1 MRIMKH
7 HFPTLRWLAP
17 CLLLTL
23 AVACGGSG
31 GRDPILGST
40 AGIATLPPAVTA
52 VSPANGATSV
62 SVNTKMVTVAF
73 NKPMDAASITAANLR
88 LACPTGAPITGTVTY
103 QTMGSVATL
112 TIPAAT
118 T

>member
-1 MRIMKH
+1 MRTMKH
-7 HFPTLRWLAP
+7 HAPTLRWLAP

-23 AVACGGSG
+23 AVACGGGG

-40 AGIATLPPAVTA
+40 VGIATLPPAVTA
-52 VSPANGATSV
+52 VSPANAATSV

-73 NKPMDAASITAANLR
+73 NKPMDATSITAANVR

-112 TIPAAT
+112 TIPAAVR
-118 T
+118 